1 MATYSLTYGVDTDID
16 VLKFPIRDGN
26 DKVVGYQGY
35 LRLKTSVNIPD
46 TADFTI
52 KLTNPSGMPSVD
64 VPLYV
69 VGSVLWTTLALTS
82 VDIYLG
88 RSSATYYD
96 TDLTNLSNLSDGI
109 YYTTD
114 SFITYETSTY
124 DDAVSYTVTPYVVSN
139 GNYSQL
145 TQSTTSVRQ
154 PVITNSNYKNRIQMY
169 LAPSSIFVTD
179 TDDNLIG
186 FVSNLTASTSA
197 LQSSES
203 ATLTPAEYAY
213 CSSSTYPIS
222 NAQDAYVYSV
232 TYNIFDVN
240 LSAIRQN
247 STLGSVQGLKTLYTV
262 SHTSSENPY
271 DDSSSSTGGG
281 SGSGTPSDDDT
292 QSDDGVPS
300 LSITDTG
307 LISLYAP
314 TLSQLQAFG
323 NYLWSDA
330 FSVDTFKKLFSDPM
344 DAILGM
350 SIVPLNLSGVSSSLV
365 IGNIDTGLT
374 APKLSRQYY
383 TIDCGSFTVQPDVN
397 SYLDYSP
404 YTRFSVF
411 LPYIGFQTLD
421 ADDIM
426 NQTLNIK
433 YKVDVL
439 TTALICEIR
448 INNHLRYSFSGTCG
462 TSIPITAQNWG
473 SMIQSVVS
481 SATALAGLA
490 VGAAAAPVTGGA
502 SLGLSAVGAAGSIA
516 GNSLSMKP
524 DIQKGGSLGGSPGFM
539 GWQSPFLIR
548 YTPRRVNS
556 KSQQTYTGYPSLIT
570 SKLSDVHG
578 YTEIQSI
585 NLSVSG
591 ATDSECVEIDR
602 QLKQGVILP

>member
-1 MATYSLTYGVDTDID
+1 MFISPVYYNFDSDYVWDDASYSYT
-16 VLKFPIRDGN
+16 
-26 DKVVGYQGY
+26 
-35 LRLKTSVNIPD
+35 
-46 TADFTI
+46 
-52 KLTNPSGMPSVD
+52 
-64 VPLYV
+64 
-69 VGSVLWTTLALTS
+69 
-82 VDIYLG
+82 
-88 RSSATYYD
+88 
-96 TDLTNLSNLSDGI
+96 SDG
-109 YYTTD
+109 TTVQ
-114 SFITYETSTY
+114 SGTAPTKGFGFITTF
-124 DDAVSYTVTPYVVSN
+124 SYKQGGALIQYNKNGGLTVTPTAILRTISSVSVGSHDTIKSQSWPYIVVYSN
-139 GNYSQL
+139 TNNQCVGMSVSDFIDSAGGSSVSVNL
-145 TQSTTSVRQ
+145 TTSNPIRHG
-154 PVITNSNYKNRIQMY
+154 TRCTTAIQIGNILINADGVDIDNPY
-169 LAPSSIFVTD
+169 ND
-179 TDDNLIG
+179 DDNSG
-186 FVSNLTASTSA
+186 
-197 LQSSES
+197 
-203 ATLTPAEYAY
+203 
-213 CSSSTYPIS
+213 
-222 NAQDAYVYSV
+222 
-232 TYNIFDVN
+232 
-240 LSAIRQN
+240 
-247 STLGSVQGLKTLYTV
+247 
-262 SHTSSENPY
+262 
-271 DDSSSSTGGG
+271 TGGG
-281 SGSGTPSDDDT
+281 DGDGTPTDDDT
-292 QSDDGVPS
+292 QPDDGVPS
-300 LSITDTG
+300 ISITNTG

-314 TLSQLQAFG
+314 SLSELQSFG

-330 FSVDTFKKLFSDPM
+330 FSLDTFKKLFSDPM

-350 SIVPLNLSGVSSSLV
+350 SIVPLNLSGVTSSLI
-365 IGNIDTGLT
+365 IGNVDTGLS
-374 APKLSRQYY
+374 APKLSQQYY
-383 TIDCGSFTVQPDVN
+383 TVDCGSFTVQPDIN

-426 NQTLNIK
+426 GQTLNIK

-448 INNHLRYSFSGTCG
+448 VDDHLRYSFSGTCG

-481 SATALAGLA
+481 SATTLVGLA

-524 DIQKGGSLGGSPGFM
+524 DIQKGGNLGGSPGFM
-539 GWQSPFLIR
+539 GWQIPFLIR

-570 SKLSDVHG
+570 SKLSEVHG